1 MRVSFAQFDIVW
13 EDRRGNYERARL
25 FAKEALANGAQ
36 LLVLPEMFSTGF
48 SMNPAVTAEKIDGET
63 ASFVRALAKEHKLA
77 ILAGLV
83 LEGDGGKGRNSS
95 LIVDKNG
102 CDLAVYTKAHLFA
115 YAGEHRYH
123 QQGDGPVVF
132 ELDGM
137 RCASYICYDLR
148 FPELFR
154 KTAETCHVVFVIASW
169 PKPRQKHWDILLPAR
184 AVENQQYV
192 VGVNRIGR
200 GGELEYAGGSVV
212 YDPQGNPIASAGD
225 KEGLFLA
232 DMTLETVVDTRRS
245 MPFLRDRRF

>member
-13 EDRRGNYERARL
+13 EDRRANYERARL
-25 FAKEALANGAQ
+25 FAKEASVNGAQ

-48 SMNPAVTAEKIDGET
+48 SMNPVVTAEKIDGET
-63 ASFVRALAKEHKLA
+63 ATFVRGLAKEHKLA

-102 CDLAVYTKAHLFA
+102 IDLAVYTKTHLFA
-115 YAGEHRYH
+115 YADEHKHH

-169 PKPRQKHWDILLPAR
+169 PKPRQKHWDTLLPAR

-212 YDPQGNPIASAGD
+212 YDPQGNPIAAAGD

-232 DMTLETVVDTRRS
+232 EITKENVVSTRS
-245 MPFLRDRRF
+245 AMPFLRDRRF